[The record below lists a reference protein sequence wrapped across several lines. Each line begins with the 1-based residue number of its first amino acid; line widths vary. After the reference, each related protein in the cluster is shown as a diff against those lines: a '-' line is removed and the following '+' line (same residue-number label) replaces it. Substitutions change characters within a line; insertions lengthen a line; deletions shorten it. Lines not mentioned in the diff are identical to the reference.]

1 MELRRGG
8 WRKQPRSFDLNLQR
22 PPVNTGGHI
31 FARGAILSAM
41 FLFCVLL
48 IALQTAGV
56 PVTQQSTA
64 APEQSAL
71 PHSSADIAQLQSK
84 AEAGDAAAQL
94 ALGRAYQNGDGVRQN
109 DDLAA
114 KWYRK
119 AADQGNAAAQN
130 NLGVMYRAGLGV
142 EKDKEEAMK
151 WYHMAARQGDANAMF
166 NIGAAYYDGD
176 VRATALAAYEWFVL
190 AEEAG
195 SSSAPDAVK
204 RTAAELGR
212 PFTQDALVEIAQ
224 MYEKGIDLPQDYSR
238 AIKWYNR
245 AAESGSA
252 SAKVQ
257 LASMYLNG
265 NGVPKDY
272 SRAMELCRSAGILG
286 YYCLGHVYLYGLGVP
301 PDVKGASKWYHKGA
315 DAGNSASMLALGQM
329 YWKGQGVE
337 LDRAESYYYFFLAY
351 SHREKSAQQYAE
363 QVAKEMTDDD
373 TKRLNKKL
381 KHDHLDPNK
390 VQTFMHSDLPF
401 EQHTRLRR

>member
-1 MELRRGG
+1 
-8 WRKQPRSFDLNLQR
+8 
-22 PPVNTGGHI
+22 
-31 FARGAILSAM
+31 M
-41 FLFCVLL
+41 FLLCAFLM
-48 IALQTAGV
+48 ALQTAGA
-56 PVTQQSTA
+56 PATQLPDAATQTA
-64 APEQSAL
+64 PQL
-71 PHSSADIAQLQSK
+71 SSADVMQLQSK

-94 ALGRAYQNGDGVRQN
+94 ALGRAYQNGNGVRQN
-109 DDLAA
+109 DELAA
-114 KWYRK
+114 KWYRN

-142 EKDKEEAMK
+142 EKNKEEAMK
-151 WYHMAARQGDANAMF
+151 WYHMAARQGNANAMF

-176 VRATALAAYEWFVL
+176 VERASELAAYEWFVL

-195 SSSAPDAVK
+195 SSNAHDAVK
-204 RTAAELGR
+204 RTAAELGA
-212 PFTQDALVEIAQ
+212 PFTQDALIEIAQ
-224 MYEKGIDLPQDYSR
+224 MYEKGTDLPQNYSQ

-272 SRAMELCRSAGILG
+272 SRAMELCYSAGILG
-286 YYCLGHVYLYGLGVP
+286 YYCVGHIYAYGLGVP
-301 PDVKGASKWYHKGA
+301 PDLGEASKWYRKGA
-315 DAGNSASMLALGQM
+315 EAGNSASMLALGQM

-337 LDRAESYYYFFLAY
+337 LDRAESYHYFFLAY
-351 SHREKSAQQYAE
+351 WHREKSAQQYAE

-381 KHDHLDPNK
+381 KHDHLDPNV
-390 VQTFMHSDLPF
+390 VQTFMHSDLPP
-401 EQHTRLRR
+401 EHVKRLK